1 NAPLA
6 SSMGRL
12 FDAAAAVLGL
22 REVAGY
28 EGQAAMELEAL
39 ADGRTASEY
48 PMPLEDE
55 PDGTFVLDPL
65 PMLVRLGLRRKRG
78 GDLGDLAADFHAS
91 IARGTELAVRRVAE
105 QAGLRTVVLGGGVF
119 QNARLLTSLRTR
131 LERCRFRVL
140 TARDLPP
147 NDGAVSYGQAA
158 IAAAQ
163 LARRAEFTAS

>member
-1 NAPLA
+1 MAARLDAPLA

-22 REVAGY
+22 REVVGY

-78 GDLGDLAADFHAS
+78 GGLGDLAGQLHAS

-105 QAGLRTVVLGGGVF
+105 QAQLHTVVLGGGVF
-119 QNARLLTSLRTR
+119 QNARLLASLRTP
-131 LERCRFRVL
+131 
-140 TARDLPP
+140 AGALPVP
-147 NDGAVSYGQAA
+147 RPD
-158 IAAAQ
+158 
-163 LARRAEFTAS
+163 RP